1 MCVCVCGKGKKKTFV
16 IRYIIQMELC
26 GWYQKLSEL
35 TVAINEL
42 SKRIIRFFVFS
53 CHLNV
58 VFPPPL
64 DLLPAATN
72 CVIRNLCT

>member
-42 SKRIIRFFVFS
+42 SKRIIRFFVFFVS
-53 CHLNV
+53 SKRR
-58 VFPPPL
+58 FPPSP
-64 DLLPAATN
+64 
-72 CVIRNLCT
+72 